1 MNINQVIKASIK
13 EVFVFWSESTLINS
27 EMGADENFDIN
38 KAVSIDKFNELAD
51 KAAQLVDGGY
61 DKTKVKVTFHDGSEF
76 NCRLDINKGNK
87 CIVELLKHYL
97 G

>member
-13 EVFVFWSESTLINS
+13 EVFVFWSESTLINN
-27 EMGADENFDIN
+27 EMGADESFDIN
-38 KAVSIDKFNELAD
+38 KAVSIDEFNALAD

-61 DKTKVKVTFHDGSEF
+61 DKTKVKVIFHDGSEF
-76 NCRLDINKGNK
+76 NCRLDITKSNK

-97 G
+97 N

>member
-38 KAVSIDKFNELAD
+38 KTVSIDKFNELAD

-61 DKTKVKVTFHDGSEF
+61 DKTKVKVTFHDGNEF